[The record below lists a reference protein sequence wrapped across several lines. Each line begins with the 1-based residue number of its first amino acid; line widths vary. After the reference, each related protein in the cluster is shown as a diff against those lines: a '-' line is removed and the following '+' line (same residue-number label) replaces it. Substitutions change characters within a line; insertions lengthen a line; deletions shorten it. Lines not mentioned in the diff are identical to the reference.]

1 MDDLVR
7 AADARVGRHERVVAA
22 GVRVAGA
29 APVGGEG
36 EEEAAKVETAAM
48 KESSLTWEQ
57 QRSSVGR
64 KGI

>member
-1 MDDLVR
+1 VR
-7 AADARVGRHERVVAA
+7 A
-22 GVRVAGA
+22 AGA